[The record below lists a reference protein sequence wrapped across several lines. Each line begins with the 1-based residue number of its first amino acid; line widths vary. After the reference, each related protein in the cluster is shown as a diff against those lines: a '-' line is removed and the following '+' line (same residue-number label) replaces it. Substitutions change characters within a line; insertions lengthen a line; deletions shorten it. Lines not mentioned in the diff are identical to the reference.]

1 MRTSGIRSGRVST
14 RRNRCEIMNFTVHAG
29 IGILLVLTIIGLL
42 VLLRRNSFKSENSKK
57 IYIVTG
63 ALQAVHVILYLTG
76 LLDKIAQ
83 VNTYIAFGIC
93 AVVSIVCILMSGWML
108 LPSSKFKHGIKY
120 LLVFIALL
128 QVISTIV
135 IFLFPD

>member
-1 MRTSGIRSGRVST
+1 
-14 RRNRCEIMNFTVHAG
+14 MNFTVSVG
-29 IGILLVLTIIGLL
+29 IGILLILTIIGSLI
-42 VLLRRNSFKSENSKK
+42 LLRRNSFKSENSK

-83 VNTYIAFGIC
+83 VNIYIAFGIC
-93 AVVSIVCILMSGWML
+93 AVVSIVCFLMSGWML
-108 LPSSKFKHGIKY
+108 LSSSKFKHGIKY
-120 LLVFIALL
+120 LLMFIAIL

>member
-1 MRTSGIRSGRVST
+1 
-14 RRNRCEIMNFTVHAG
+14 MNFTIAIG
-29 IGILLVLTIIGLL
+29 IGILLIFTIIGLL
-42 VLLRRNSFKSENSKK
+42 ILLRRNSFKSENSQK

-63 ALQAVHVILYLTG
+63 TLQAVHVILYLTG

-83 VNTYIAFGIC
+83 VNIYIAFGIC
-93 AVVSIVCILMSGWML
+93 AVVSIMCILMSGWML

-120 LLVFIALL
+120 LLMFIAIL

>member
-1 MRTSGIRSGRVST
+1 MRTSGIRSGRVSA
-14 RRNRCEIMNFTVHAG
+14 RGKRCEIMNFTVLVG
-29 IGILLVLTIIGLL
+29 SGILLVLAIIGLL
-42 VLLRRNSFKSENSKK
+42 IFLRRNSFKSENSKK

-83 VNTYIAFGIC
+83 VNIYIAFGIC

-120 LLVFIALL
+120 LLMFIALL
-128 QVISTIV
+128 QVISTIA
-135 IFLFPD
+135 IFLFTD

>member
-1 MRTSGIRSGRVST
+1 MRISGIRSGRVSA
-14 RRNRCEIMNFTVHAG
+14 RGNRCEIMNFTVLVG
-29 IGILLVLTIIGLL
+29 SGILLVLAIIGLL
-42 VLLRRNSFKSENSKK
+42 ILLRRNSFKSENSKK

-83 VNTYIAFGIC
+83 VNIYIAFGIC
-93 AVVSIVCILMSGWML
+93 AVVSIICILMSGWML

-120 LLVFIALL
+120 LLMFIAIL

>member
-1 MRTSGIRSGRVST
+1 MGIRG
-14 RRNRCEIMNFTVHAG
+14 EIMNFTVHIG
-29 IGILLVLTIIGLL
+29 IGILLILTIIGLL
-42 VLLRRNSFKSENSKK
+42 ILLRHNSLKSENSEK

-83 VNTYIAFGIC
+83 VNIYIAFGIC
-93 AVVSIVCILMSGWML
+93 AVVSIMCILMSGWML
-108 LPSSKFKHGIKY
+108 LASSKFKHGIKY
-120 LLVFIALL
+120 LLMFIAML
-128 QVISTIV
+128 QVISTVV

>member
-1 MRTSGIRSGRVST
+1 MGIRG
-14 RRNRCEIMNFTVHAG
+14 EIMNFTVHIG
-29 IGILLVLTIIGLL
+29 IGILLILTIIGLL
-42 VLLRRNSFKSENSKK
+42 ILLRHNSLKSENSEK

-83 VNTYIAFGIC
+83 VNIYIAFGIC

-120 LLVFIALL
+120 LLMFIAIL
-128 QVISTIV
+128 QVISTVV